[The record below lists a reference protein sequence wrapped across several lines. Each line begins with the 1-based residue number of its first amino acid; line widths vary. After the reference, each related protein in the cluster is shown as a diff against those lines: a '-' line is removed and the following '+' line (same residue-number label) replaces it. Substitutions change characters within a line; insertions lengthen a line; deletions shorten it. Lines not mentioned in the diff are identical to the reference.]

1 MLSKLFISKK
11 TQQSLTINDTKTFLN
26 KELFKSDRQTKA
38 VSRAARESALEQQKL
53 VKRYQQSI
61 KAV

>member
-11 TQQSLTINDTKTFLN
+11 TQQSLIINDTKTFLN

-53 VKRYQQSI
+53 VKRYRQSI